1 MDFLKVES
9 VTKKEGSDFSLKA
22 ISLEQR
28 QFQKIAIAGA
38 TGSGKSTLL
47 RIIAG
52 IISPDTGQVVFEGER
67 VKKIPEEK
75 LIPGHPGIA
84 YLSQHFELRNHYRME
99 ELLSYANVLTDE
111 AAERVYMICKVDH
124 LLKRKATQL
133 SGGEKQRMALARL
146 LVGAPRLLI
155 LDEPFSN
162 LDMIH
167 KNLLKKVIADIG
179 EQLGIS
185 SMMVSHDPL
194 DTLSWADEIIVM
206 KDGNIEQQGPPKEIY
221 LQPANEY
228 VAGLFGKYNLI
239 SPELAQRFL
248 PGSDTAITGN
258 LFVRPEDVT
267 LVSRKSKQ
275 SLNGMAKKVTFFGG
289 YYEIEVD
296 LGQTTLTVKT
306 LSSDLR
312 PGDKVQVVLK
322 HNIEQIKT
330 DV

>member
-9 VTKKEGSDFSLKA
+9 VTKKEGDDFSLKG
-22 ISLEQR
+22 ISLLQR

-38 TGSGKSTLL
+38 AGSGKSTLL

-99 ELLSYANVLTDE
+99 ELLSYANVLPE
-111 AAERVYMICKVDH
+111 GAAEKVYAICKVDH

-179 EQLGIS
+179 DQLGIS
-185 SMMVSHDPL
+185 CIMVSHDPL
-194 DTLSWADEIIVM
+194 DTLSWADEIMVM
-206 KDGNIEQQGPPKEIY
+206 KDGNIEQQGSPKEIY
-221 LQPANEY
+221 LQPVNEY

-239 SPELAQRFL
+239 SPEVIHNLI
-248 PGSDTAITGN
+248 PGYYTSLKED
-258 LFVRPEDVT
+258 LFIRPEDII
-267 LVSRKSKQ
+267 LANRKSKQ
-275 SLNGMAKKVTFFGG
+275 SVSGIAKKVVFFGG
-289 YYEIEVD
+289 HYEID
-296 LGQTTLTVKT
+296 IDIDQTTLVAKT
-306 LSSDLR
+306 LSSEIS
-312 PGDKVQVVLK
+312 PGDNIHVVLK
-322 HNIEQIKT
+322 H
-330 DV
+330 DHLR